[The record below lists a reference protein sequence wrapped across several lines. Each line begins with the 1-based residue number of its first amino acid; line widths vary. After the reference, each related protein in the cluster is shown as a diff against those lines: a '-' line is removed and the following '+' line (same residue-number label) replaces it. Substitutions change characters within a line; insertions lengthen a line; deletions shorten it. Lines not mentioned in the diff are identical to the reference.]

1 MQVHVKLFASL
12 RYHHPGLEIGQSF
25 PVELATGSTIDELVQ
40 HLGLPPEEVK
50 LVYVN
55 GRSQTEEY
63 VLTEDDQVGIFPP
76 VGGG

>member
-12 RYHHPGLEIGQSF
+12 RYHRLGLEIGQSF
-25 PVELATGSTIDELVQ
+25 PVELTTGATISELVQ
-40 HLGLPPEEVK
+40 HLGLPPEEIK

-55 GRSQTEEY
+55 GRSQQEEY
-63 VLTEDDQVGIFPP
+63 VLTEGDQVGIFPP

>member
-12 RYHHPGLEIGQSF
+12 RYHRPGLGIGESF
-25 PVELATGSTIDELVQ
+25 PVDLPAGATVDELVQ
-40 HLGLPPEEVK
+40 NLALPANEVK

-55 GRSQTEEY
+55 GRSQSEEY
-63 VLTEDDQVGIFPP
+63 VLAGGDQIGIFPP